1 MCSAA
6 ALDTT
11 APPQPGTWGRLRE
24 NVCASGLR
32 RTAFGSNIQ
41 SNGYQRVTMFP
52 KRKRRLWTHC
62 VNAEAG
68 REFRVAIARIDVS
81 PWSRPLERGK
91 GREVKR
97 DAVLRAAAQL
107 FNQFGYHDT
116 SLEMVA
122 ERLKVTKPTL
132 YYYIKNK
139 EEILFECVRLGL
151 ELLRSAIARAA
162 ASGGTAL
169 DKLKAA
175 MHEYAMIV
183 TRDFGMC
190 LIRVGED
197 PLAPAG
203 RKKLRRLKAEIDH
216 EFRSLIE
223 QGVAEGSL
231 APCDT
236 KLAAFTLAGAL
247 SWIGR
252 WYDPRGALS
261 AEVVAHQSTAMLMN
275 GLSPRPALRG
285 RRVPAPARAA

>member
-1 MCSAA
+1 MA
-6 ALDTT
+6 T
-11 APPQPGTWGRLRE
+11 
-24 NVCASGLR
+24 
-32 RTAFGSNIQ
+32 
-41 SNGYQRVTMFP
+41 
-52 KRKRRLWTHC
+52 
-62 VNAEAG
+62 
-68 REFRVAIARIDVS
+68 ARIDVS
-81 PWSRPLERGK
+81 PWSRPLDRGQERAI
-91 GREVKR
+91 KR

-107 FNQFGYHDT
+107 FNEFGYHDT
-116 SLEMVA
+116 SLAMVA

-151 ELLRSAIARAA
+151 ELLRAAIAGAT

-197 PLAPAG
+197 PLAPDG
-203 RKKLRRLKAEIDH
+203 RKKLRRLKAEVDH
-216 EFRSLIE
+216 EFRLLIE
-223 QGVAEGSL
+223 QGIAEGSL
-231 APCDT
+231 APCDA

-261 AEVVAHQSTAMLMN
+261 AEVVAHESTAMLMN
-275 GLSPRPALRG
+275 GLSPRPAPG
-285 RRVPAPARAA
+285 ARRLSTTARNR